1 MIKYKAGTTHHPEDE
16 IVKNVLRNSTIVKRS
31 KGAVFTLIAAKTCVI
46 GCCIHLNI
54 ICQVNLWNEKTEI
67 KISLFL
73 IPGNN
78 SVFKFEKQSWSFELC
93 GLYSTIW
100 FLCMKTAVCKVF
112 ALVRQFLHFCKF
124 TFCNKVQNKLFPVIF
139 SIMKQIFLLNWKS
152 ISTF

>member
-1 MIKYKAGTTHHPEDE
+1 MRICGKLYKFVPKIITSDMINKIWLDTKLAQLTHHPEDE
-16 IVKNVLRNSTIVKRS
+16 IVKNVLRNSTIGKRS

-54 ICQVNLWNEKTEI
+54 ICQVILWNEKTKI

-78 SVFKFEKQSWSFELC
+78 SVFKFEKQSWSSELC

-100 FLCMKTAVCKVF
+100 FLCMKTAVWKVF

-124 TFCNKVQNKLFPVIF
+124 TFCNYGAK
-139 SIMKQIFLLNWKS
+139 
-152 ISTF
+152 